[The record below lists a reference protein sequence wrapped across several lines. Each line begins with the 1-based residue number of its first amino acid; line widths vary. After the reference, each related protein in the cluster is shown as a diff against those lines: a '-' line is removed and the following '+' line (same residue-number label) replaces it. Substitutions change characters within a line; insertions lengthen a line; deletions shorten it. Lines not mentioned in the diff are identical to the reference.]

1 MEPEQL
7 NKFIEKYVSMWHES
21 DPIRRHHIDAELW
34 TEDGEDFTSTLT
46 ARGIDEISER
56 VSRAYDEWVAQKGF
70 IFQPSGNTDS
80 HHHVIKFFWKMLPKD
95 GGPTVSIGLDIF
107 VMAPDGRVRVLYQF
121 SEPNPII

>member
-21 DPIRRHHIDAELW
+21 DPIRRHQIVAELW

-80 HHHVIKFFWKMLPKD
+80 HHHVIKFFWK
-95 GGPTVSIGLDIF
+95 IGRTISTPFATPIF
-107 VMAPDGRVRVLYQF
+107 KWEALSQDWKLKGFLSRP
-121 SEPNPII
+121 